1 MPADDPSPLDDYPI
15 PATVATTLRAAVVAE
30 AVKRRRGRGQGN
42 RIPLSVRLDM
52 LDPEL

>member
-1 MPADDPSPLDDYPI
+1 VRFEYA
-15 PATVATTLRAAVVAE
+15 AGAAVTTKLRASVVAE